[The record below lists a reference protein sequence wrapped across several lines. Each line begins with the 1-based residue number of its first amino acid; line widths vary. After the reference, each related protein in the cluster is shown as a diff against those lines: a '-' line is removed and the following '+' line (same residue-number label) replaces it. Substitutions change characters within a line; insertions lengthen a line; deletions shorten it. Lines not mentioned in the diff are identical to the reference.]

1 MPAPN
6 PKRGEVWLVDFG
18 MAAKVRPALVLSVPF
33 DDADR
38 CLIGVIP
45 HTTALRG
52 SQFEIPVSV
61 PFLDRAGGF
70 LVQGFASV
78 PPRHFIRRLGSL
90 GAVQL
95 VPVENGMR
103 HWLGI

>member
-6 PKRGEVWLVDFG
+6 PKRSEVWLVDFG
-18 MAAKVRPALVLSVPF
+18 MAAKVRPALVLSIPF

-38 CLIGVIP
+38 CLLGVIP

-52 SQFEIPVSV
+52 SQFEIPVSAH
-61 PFLDRAGGF
+61 FLDRAGGF

-78 PPRHFIRRLGSL
+78 PPRHFIRRLGTLS
-90 GAVQL
+90 GVQL
-95 VPVENGMR
+95 ASVENGMR